1 MQETKQDIKK
11 LPLLPLRD
19 MVIFPGMIV
28 PLFVG
33 RDKSIN
39 ALEAVIK
46 DSKQIILVTQKDP
59 EQDAPDTENIYQVGV
74 VATILQLLRLPDGTI
89 KVLVEAN
96 FRVKISNFTRQDKFY
111 EAQYT
116 ISLDP
121 ALKEEELMALHRA
134 LIESF
139 LRYGDLNK
147 RIQPEVLNSVSQI
160 TDTNTLINT
169 IFSNLNLRLNERQEI
184 LEIDDVGARIEK
196 VLSYIEREI
205 GVLSTESKIRDRV
218 KKQMEKTQREY
229 YLNEQMK
236 AIQKE
241 LNDGDD
247 DKNDIKNYEE
257 KIKKIKLSKEAKE
270 QAQYEL
276 KKLKSMSAVS
286 AEANV
291 VRSYLDWLLG
301 IPWNNPAKLKSDINK
316 AQETLNIHHSGL
328 EKVKERVIEY
338 LAVQKKTNA
347 LKGPIV
353 CFIGPPGVG
362 KTSLAKSIADAT
374 GRSFIKISLGGVRD
388 EAEIRGHRRTYIG
401 AMPGK
406 IIQAMKKAK
415 SSNPLIL
422 LDELD
427 KMGNDFRG
435 DPAAALLEVLDPEQ
449 NNKFG
454 DHYLEVEYDLS
465 QVMFIATANSYNISR
480 PLLDRLEIIRVSGY
494 TEEEKI
500 AIANEHLISKELEK
514 HGLKKTEISIT
525 DEALKKIIQ
534 NYTRESGVRN
544 LEREI
549 AKLCR
554 KVATKIVKKQLKRVA
569 ITADNLKDYL
579 GVERFDYTYVD
590 KDDRIGVVN
599 GLAYTDFGGDILPI
613 EVLLIPSG
621 VGKITLTGKLG
632 DVMQE
637 SAQAAWSYV
646 RSKSHSFGIV
656 KKLYKK
662 NDIHIHVPEGAT
674 PKDGPSAGAAIA
686 TAIVSAL
693 TGIPVRR
700 DIAMTGEISLRGM
713 VLPIGGLKE
722 KLLAALR
729 SGIKKVLIP
738 EKNLKDLQDIPENV
752 KSALEIVP
760 VSVISDVIKHA
771 LVEVPK
777 VINPEDDKEEEVAK
791 GVAISE
797 EDKDGKVVR
806 H

>member
-1 MQETKQDIKK
+1 MQDIKK

-96 FRVKISNFTRQDKFY
+96 FRVKISNFTRPDKFY
-111 EAQYT
+111 EAQYS

-525 DEALKKIIQ
+525 DEALKKILLM
-534 NYTRESGVRN
+534 S
-544 LEREI
+544 
-549 AKLCR
+549 
-554 KVATKIVKKQLKRVA
+554 
-569 ITADNLKDYL
+569 
-579 GVERFDYTYVD
+579 
-590 KDDRIGVVN
+590 
-599 GLAYTDFGGDILPI
+599 
-613 EVLLIPSG
+613 EVLFSPELI
-621 VGKITLTGKLG
+621 L
-632 DVMQE
+632 
-637 SAQAAWSYV
+637 
-646 RSKSHSFGIV
+646 
-656 KKLYKK
+656 
-662 NDIHIHVPEGAT
+662 
-674 PKDGPSAGAAIA
+674 
-686 TAIVSAL
+686 
-693 TGIPVRR
+693 
-700 DIAMTGEISLRGM
+700 
-713 VLPIGGLKE
+713 
-722 KLLAALR
+722 
-729 SGIKKVLIP
+729 
-738 EKNLKDLQDIPENV
+738 
-752 KSALEIVP
+752 
-760 VSVISDVIKHA
+760 
-771 LVEVPK
+771 
-777 VINPEDDKEEEVAK
+777 
-791 GVAISE
+791 
-797 EDKDGKVVR
+797 
-806 H
+806 